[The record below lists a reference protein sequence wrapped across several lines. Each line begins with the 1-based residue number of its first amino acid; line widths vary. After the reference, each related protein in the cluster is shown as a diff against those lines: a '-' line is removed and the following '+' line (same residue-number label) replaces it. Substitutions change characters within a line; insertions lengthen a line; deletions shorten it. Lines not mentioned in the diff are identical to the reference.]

1 MTIDDP
7 ENKIRQLMRESVPKP
22 SNVTDFA
29 AAARK
34 RGRPEPP
41 LRLAPVQS
49 MQITGNNNAGVIG
62 NSNHVQINVHG
73 AARPKIQITPGDNEV
88 TNEQAA
94 EIKRLVLKVAEV
106 AATPHQRVYS
116 AVYKRFET
124 TSYQMIKR
132 HRYDEVVKYLHGW
145 IARHS
150 ATLAQPGTASDKNR
164 LLARIHA
171 QAKKLGGSIDQIH
184 AFISGRFGTS
194 SLGDLA
200 PGQLREVIKQFHL

>member
-1 MTIDDP
+1 
-7 ENKIRQLMRESVPKP
+7 MRESASTSSKV
-22 SNVTDFA
+22 VDFA

-34 RGRPEPP
+34 RGRTAPP
-41 LRLAPVQS
+41 ARPTTVQT

-62 NSNHVQINVHG
+62 NRNNVQINVRG
-73 AARPKIQITPGDNEV
+73 PGRPKIQIMPGDNEV

-106 AATPHQRVYS
+106 SATPHQRVYS

-145 IARHS
+145 IARYTSSSPSPS
-150 ATLAQPGTASDKNR
+150 ADADRKR
-164 LLARIHA
+164 FLARIHA
-171 QAKKLGGSIDQIH
+171 QAKKLGGDMNEIR
-184 AFISGRFGTS
+184 AYTSGRFATH
-194 SLGDLA
+194 SLAELTA
-200 PGQLREVIKQFHL
+200 GQLNEVVKHFHL

>member
-1 MTIDDP
+1 VVNL
-7 ENKIRQLMRESVPKP
+7 E
-22 SNVTDFA
+22 

-34 RGRPEPP
+34 LGRPVPP
-41 LRLAPVQS
+41 ARHAPAQS
-49 MQITGNNNAGVIG
+49 MQITGNNNAGVMG

-73 AARPKIQITPGDNEV
+73 VTKPKILITPGDNEV

-116 AVYKRFET
+116 AIYKRFET

-132 HRYDEVVKYLHGW
+132 HRFEEVVKYLNGW
-145 IARHS
+145 IARHLTPS
-150 ATLAQPGTASDKNR
+150 VPPGTTPDKNR
-164 LLARIHA
+164 LLARIHV
-171 QAKKLGGSIDQIH
+171 QGKKLGGRMDEIH

-194 SLGDLA
+194 SLRDLA
-200 PGQLREVIKQFHL
+200 PGQLSEVIKQFHL

>member
-1 MTIDDP
+1 MSDGDP
-7 ENKIRQLMRESVPKP
+7 ENKIRQLMRESAPTA

-29 AAARK
+29 TAARK
-34 RGRPEPP
+34 RGRPVLPTSS
-41 LRLAPVQS
+41 APMQAL
-49 MQITGNNNAGVIG
+49 QITGNNNAGVIG
-62 NSNHVQINVHG
+62 NSNHVQINVRG
-73 AARPKIQITPGDNEV
+73 PARPRIQITPGDNEV

-106 AATPHQRVYS
+106 SATPHQRVYS

-132 HRYDEVVKYLHGW
+132 HRYEEVVKYLHGW
-145 IARHS
+145 IARHV
-150 ATLAQPGTASDKNR
+150 APVVPKGTAPDKNR

-171 QAKKLGGSIDQIH
+171 QAKKMGGSMDEVR
-184 AFISGRFGTS
+184 AFISGRFSTN
-194 SLGDLA
+194 SLAELT